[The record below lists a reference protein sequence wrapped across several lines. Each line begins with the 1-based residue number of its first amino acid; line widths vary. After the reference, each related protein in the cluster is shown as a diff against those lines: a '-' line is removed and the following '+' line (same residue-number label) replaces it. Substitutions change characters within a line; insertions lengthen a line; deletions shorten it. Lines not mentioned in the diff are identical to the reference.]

1 MPRNRSVRLAGLGAS
16 APRTASSSYS
26 ARANAALRRRVVV
39 AALVLASLA
48 MITGYFRESE
58 GGALHDVQSAGARA
72 LEPFQIGA
80 ARLVRPFSDA
90 WGWFD
95 GLVDARSENEK
106 LRAAV
111 EDYRAALLEARSS
124 PPREPDLADGIRVAA
139 APSLPKD
146 FTPLAADVIAD
157 AFGYQQEIV
166 ISAGSRDGVRRYDP
180 VIARRGK
187 VLVGHV
193 SKVAGG
199 TARVT
204 LITDRSSAVS
214 AYVLGRKAKGSVR
227 GRGPEHST
235 IALDRVPKREV
246 VRLGDEVFTAG
257 RLSGDDFASFYPSG
271 IGVGEVVTVHQSD
284 THTFKLVHVAP
295 YADLSDLDRV
305 VVLLR
310 RKPLPT
316 LP

>member
-1 MPRNRSVRLAGLGAS
+1 
-16 APRTASSSYS
+16 
-26 ARANAALRRRVVV
+26 
-39 AALVLASLA
+39 

-58 GGALHDVQSAGARA
+58 GGAVHDVQSAGARV

-80 ARLVRPFSDA
+80 ERLVRPFSDA

-95 GLVDARSENEK
+95 GLVDARSENDR
-106 LRAAV
+106 LRA
-111 EDYRAALLEARSS
+111 ELDEYRAALVEARAS
-124 PPREPDLADGIRVAA
+124 PGPAPDLSDRTRIAA
-139 APSLPKD
+139 APRYPKD
-146 FTPLAADVIAD
+146 FDLLAADVIAD
-157 AFGYQQEIV
+157 AIGYQQQIV

-193 SKVAGG
+193 SKVASS
-199 TARVT
+199 TALVT

-214 AYVLGRKAKGSVR
+214 AYVLDRRAKGSVR
-227 GRGPEHST
+227 GRGPQHST
-235 IALDRVPKREV
+235 VYLDRVPKQEV
-246 VRLGDEVFTAG
+246 VRLGDDVVTAG

-271 IGVGEVVTVHQSD
+271 IAIGKVTAVHQSD
-284 THTFKLVHVAP
+284 TQTFKLVHVTP
-295 YADLSDLDRV
+295 YADLSGVDRV

-310 RKPLPT
+310 RKPLPA

>member
-1 MPRNRSVRLAGLGAS
+1 
-16 APRTASSSYS
+16 
-26 ARANAALRRRVVV
+26 
-39 AALVLASLA
+39 

-58 GGALHDVQSAGARA
+58 SGALHDVQGVAARA

-80 ARLVRPFSDA
+80 TRLVRPFRDA

-106 LRAAV
+106 LRAEVA
-111 EDYRAALLEARSS
+111 DYRAALVEARSR
-124 PPREPDLADGIRVAA
+124 PGPAPDLADRTRLSP
-139 APSLPKD
+139 APRYED
-146 FTPLAADVIAD
+146 FRLLAADVIAP
-157 AFGYQQEIV
+157 ALGYRQQIV
-166 ISAGSRDGVRRYDP
+166 ISAGSRDGVHRYDP

-193 SKVAGG
+193 SKVAPE
-199 TARVT
+199 TALVT

-214 AYVLGRKAKGSVR
+214 AYVLDRRAKGSVR
-227 GRGPEHST
+227 GRGPDYST
-235 IALDRVPKREV
+235 VYLDRVPKQEV
-246 VRLGDEVFTAG
+246 VRLGDDVFTAG
-257 RLSGDDFASFYPSG
+257 RLSGDDLASFYPSG
-271 IGVGEVVTVHQSD
+271 IGVGKVTTVHQSD
-284 THTFKLVHVAP
+284 TQTFKLVHITP

-310 RKPLPT
+310 RQPLPR

>member
-1 MPRNRSVRLAGLGAS
+1 MPRNRSVRLAALGAS

-26 ARANAALRRRVVV
+26 ARANGALRRRVVV
-39 AALVLASLA
+39 IALVLASLA

-106 LRAAV
+106 LRAQV
-111 EDYRAALLEARSS
+111 DEYRTALIEARSDAG
-124 PPREPDLADGIRVAA
+124 RAPDLSDRVRVAA
-139 APSLPKD
+139 APRLPKD

-157 AFGYQQEIV
+157 VFGYRQQIV
-166 ISAGSRDGVRRYDP
+166 ISAGSNDGVRRYDP

-187 VLVGHV
+187 VLIGHV
-193 SKVAGG
+193 SKVASG
-199 TARVT
+199 TALVT
-204 LITDRSSAVS
+204 LVTDRLSAVS
-214 AYVLGRKAKGSVR
+214 AYVVGRKAKGSVR
-227 GRGPEHST
+227 GRGPDHT
-235 IALDRVPKREV
+235 TVYLDRVPKQEV
-246 VRLGDEVFTAG
+246 VRLGDDVVTAG
-257 RLSGDDFASFYPSG
+257 RLSGDASFYPSG
-271 IGVGEVVTVHQSD
+271 IGIGTVATVHQSD
-284 THTFKLVHVAP
+284 THTFKLVYVKP
-295 YADLSDLDRV
+295 YANLSDLDRV